1 MLKITLVKSL
11 IGGEPRNVATAHA
24 LGLRRIGQSTVQQD
38 NAVIR
43 GMVHKIKHL
52 LKVEEVED
60 QPITRKRQGK
70 KATPVTEAA
79 APAPKKAAKAKAE
92 AAPAEEAPAKP
103 KRTTKKAEAKD

>member
-1 MLKITLVKSL
+1 MLKITLVNSL

-24 LGLRRIGQSTVQQD
+24 LGLRRIGHTTVQQD

-52 LKVEEVED
+52 LKVEVVED
-60 QPITRKRQGK
+60 QPIVRKRQGK
-70 KATPVTEAA
+70 KADS
-79 APAPKKAAKAKAE
+79 APTKAVQAKAKTE
-92 AAPAEEAPAKP
+92 SAPAEEAPAKP